1 MTMEKYYTLITG
13 GSMGIGKALA
23 TECARRGMNIAI
35 VALPGPELE
44 ATSAEIAET
53 YGVDVKHY
61 VSDLTMPDAPGKV
74 LDWCRE
80 QNLRV
85 NFLINNAGIAG
96 AKAFEDSSPA
106 YLDTRILLNIRAL
119 VLLTRLFIPE
129 LKQHKGSRILNLG
142 SISAYYALP
151 YKSIYAASKA
161 FVVSFSKSLAFELEG
176 SGIQV
181 SVVCPNG
188 VKSNSTSSA
197 RINTHSFW
205 GEIVSTETGELARY
219 TLDMVEK
226 GKRVIIPL
234 LANRILLFIT
244 RLIPERVLIRMS
256 AKEFSKELKY
266 QEL

>member
-1 MTMEKYYTLITG
+1 MEKLFTLITG

-23 TECARRGMNIAI
+23 TECAKRGMNIAI
-35 VALPGPELE
+35 AALPGPELE
-44 ATSAEIAET
+44 ATAAGIAEE

-61 VSDLTMPDAPGKV
+61 AVDLTLPDGPEKV

-80 QNLRV
+80 QNIGV
-85 NFLINNAGIAG
+85 DFLINNAGIAG

-106 YLDTRILLNIRAL
+106 YLDTRIMLNIRAL
-119 VLLTRLFIPE
+119 VMLTRLFIPE
-129 LKQHKGSRILNLG
+129 LRKHKGSKILNLG

-161 FVVSFSKSLAFELEG
+161 FVVSFSKSLAFELEN

-197 RINTHSFW
+197 RINTHSFM
-205 GEIVSTETGELARY
+205 GELVSTETDELARY
-219 TLDMVEK
+219 TLDRVEK

-244 RLIPERVLIRMS
+244 RLIPEGLLIWMS